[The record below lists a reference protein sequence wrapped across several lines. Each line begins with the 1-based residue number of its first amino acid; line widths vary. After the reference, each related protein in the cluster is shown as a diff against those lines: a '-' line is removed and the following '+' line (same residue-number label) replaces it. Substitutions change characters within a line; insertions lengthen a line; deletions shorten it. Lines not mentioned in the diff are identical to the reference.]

1 MDCLRVQISR
11 RKDLIHASSAN
22 VDSIAA
28 TLVSLSLMRVYLPIV
43 FLTDAIVSQVR
54 FINVHFC
61 LPRSLC
67 VSWKSQSTIKAVLQI
82 VRLRRV
88 G

>member
-1 MDCLRVQISR
+1 MDCLKVQISS
-11 RKDLIHASSAN
+11 RKDLIHASSVN
-22 VDSIAA
+22 VDLIAA

-67 VSWKSQSTIKAVLQI
+67 VLWRSQSTIKAVLQI